1 MADLHA
7 WDCRC
12 GRRSPYTADYCQDC
26 GSHQNSGRP
35 ARGKASGDSAPI
47 PWGWLFWLG
56 MPVCF
61 FALYLASPDSAFG
74 VFLTIIAAAALV
86 PWPVWVVLV
95 IVGLLVRI
103 AVAVERLGR

>member
-1 MADLHA
+1 
-7 WDCRC
+7 
-12 GRRSPYTADYCQDC
+12 
-26 GSHQNSGRP
+26 
-35 ARGKASGDSAPI
+35 
-47 PWGWLFWLG
+47 